1 MRLLLL
7 PKTRRRRAVAA
18 STPPLARRPHPGE
31 GKRRS
36 RPRKPET
43 PSVADQIAEGEV
55 KIQRRRPGDGGGA
68 KSRPAIDGPARSGSD
83 DAEGAPKKR
92 RRRRSRKPKQ
102 DGGDARRVRRV
113 ARARASFSG
122 RIHIGR
128 RAPLPHLREGLFHV
142 GWKWGGKRVA
152 VPSGR

>member
-1 MRLLLL
+1 M
-7 PKTRRRRAVAA
+7 KSRRRKHTPSGTEAA
-18 STPPLARRPHPGE
+18 SGE

-36 RPRKPET
+36 RPRKPETPSVADQIPRKPET

-68 KSRPAIDGPARSGSD
+68 KSRPGTDGPARSGAD

-102 DGGDARRVRRV
+102 DGGDAG
-113 ARARASFSG
+113 AS
-122 RIHIGR
+122 
-128 RAPLPHLREGLFHV
+128 AE
-142 GWKWGGKRVA
+142 
-152 VPSGR
+152 